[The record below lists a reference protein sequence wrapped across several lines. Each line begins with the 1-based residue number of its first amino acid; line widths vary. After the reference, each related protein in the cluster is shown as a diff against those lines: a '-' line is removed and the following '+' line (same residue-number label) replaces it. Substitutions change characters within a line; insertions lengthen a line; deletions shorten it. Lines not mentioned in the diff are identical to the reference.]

1 MIENWESPPSASLSN
16 HKKSGHNEDDFRS
29 KFLRSRSASLLSH
42 KKSTNGE
49 DFCSKFVRWDI

>member
-1 MIENWESPPSASLSN
+1 MIENWESLLSATLSN

-49 DFCSKFVRWDI
+49 DFCSKFVR